1 MKEEAGTGRL
11 TFEPK
16 ESLCNQKRAWVESVP
31 ANDLFCKG
39 GAAHARL
46 DKLRGGQ
53 FKSKKPRY
61 DSVFQT
67 LVHYE
72 QVFQTLENEECKEM
86 TLERNQNRK
95 ERETKVR
102 PQWPLPSW
110 NRMNTANEQNNTKRK
125 LNKEHREKVK

>member
-39 GAAHARL
+39 GATHARL
-46 DKLRGGQ
+46 DMLRGCQ
-53 FKSKKPRY
+53 LDRKKPRY

-67 LVHYE
+67 LDHYE
-72 QVFQTLENEECKEM
+72 QVFKTL
-86 TLERNQNRK
+86 
-95 ERETKVR
+95 
-102 PQWPLPSW
+102 
-110 NRMNTANEQNNTKRK
+110 
-125 LNKEHREKVK
+125 